1 MPLTAKAEPFD
12 VSDDTVTLSPL
23 AVSVPVSCESVP
35 TTTFPKAMFVGVTAS
50 VPKGTGVP
58 VPLSGIDRFGFDAF
72 ETIETL
78 PLSFPEEGGVN
89 VTVKV

>member
-1 MPLTAKAEPFD
+1 
-12 VSDDTVTLSPL
+12 
-23 AVSVPVSCESVP
+23 
-35 TTTFPKAMFVGVTAS
+35 MFVGVTAS